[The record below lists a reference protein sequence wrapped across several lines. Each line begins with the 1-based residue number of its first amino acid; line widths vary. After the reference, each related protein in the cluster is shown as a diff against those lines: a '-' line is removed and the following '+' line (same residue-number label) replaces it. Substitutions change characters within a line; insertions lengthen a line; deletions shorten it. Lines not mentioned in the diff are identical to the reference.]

1 VSPRDRAF
9 LLVRRARAGL
19 EAMRLLQGAARGA
32 LAGGG
37 VGLVLLVAM
46 KLWPAWPV
54 AVALPWALLSAGAVL
69 GVLVAVARPAIPL
82 AAAALF
88 LDRRLKTH
96 ERFVTVVTRPAGPLT
111 DFVAA
116 ELAAWRRLPR
126 LPFPREAALVPV
138 ALFLVFAVGLLP
150 EAGPAEAGR
159 VVTVI
164 VPGGGAG
171 GTEEASAPVPE
182 IDDATLRELEQG
194 KLARPA
200 ALREMLERRLHR
212 PEERKAARDALD
224 RALRGDQAAA
234 RDVAETVRA
243 LRHAG
248 SGGTTRAAAY
258 PEEEKFLKEYR
269 RARAEED
276 R

>member
-1 VSPRDRAF
+1 VSQRDRVF
-9 LLVRRARAGL
+9 LFVRRARAGL

-37 VGLVLLVAM
+37 VGLLTLLAL

-69 GVLVAVARPAIPL
+69 GVLVAVTRPRIPM

-88 LDRRLKTH
+88 LDRRLETH
-96 ERFVTVVTRPAGPLT
+96 ERFVTVVTRPAAGPFT
-111 DFVAA
+111 DHVAA

-138 ALFLVFAVGLLP
+138 ALFLVFAAGLLP
-150 EAGPAEAGR
+150 EAGAGGAEPVA
-159 VVTVI
+159 TVI
-164 VPGGGAG
+164 VPAGGSG
-171 GTEEASAPVPE
+171 GTEASVPPPE
-182 IDDATLRELEQG
+182 IDDATLRELEEG
-194 KLARPA
+194 KLARTA

-212 PEERKAARDALD
+212 PEDRKAARDALD
-224 RALRGDQAAA
+224 RALEGDRAAA
-234 RDVAETVRA
+234 RGVAETVRA
-243 LRHAG
+243 LRQAR
-248 SGGTTRAAAY
+248 SGGVMQAAAY
-258 PEEEKFLKEYR
+258 PEEEEFLKEYR

>member
-1 VSPRDRAF
+1 VSPRDRVFRLA
-9 LLVRRARAGL
+9 RRARAGL

-37 VGLVLLVAM
+37 VGLVALLAM
-46 KLWPAWPV
+46 KLRPAWPV
-54 AVALPWALLSAGAVL
+54 AVALPWVLVGAGAVL
-69 GVLVAVARPAIPL
+69 GLLVALTRPGIPL

-88 LDRRLKTH
+88 LDRRLGTH

-111 DFVAA
+111 DYVAA

-126 LPFPREAALVPV
+126 LPFPREAALVPL
-138 ALFLVFAVGLLP
+138 ALFLVFAAGLLP
-150 EAGPAEAGR
+150 EAGAGEAGR

-164 VPGGGAG
+164 VPGGGTG
-171 GTEEASAPVPE
+171 GTDEASAPVPE

-194 KLARPA
+194 RLARPA
-200 ALREMLERRLHR
+200 ELEEMLEHRLHR
-212 PEERKAARDALD
+212 PEDRQAARDALD
-224 RALRGDQAAA
+224 RARLGDRAAT

-243 LRHAG
+243 LRHARR
-248 SGGTTRAAAY
+248 GGVTHVVAY
-258 PEEEKFLKEYR
+258 PEEEKFLSEYR